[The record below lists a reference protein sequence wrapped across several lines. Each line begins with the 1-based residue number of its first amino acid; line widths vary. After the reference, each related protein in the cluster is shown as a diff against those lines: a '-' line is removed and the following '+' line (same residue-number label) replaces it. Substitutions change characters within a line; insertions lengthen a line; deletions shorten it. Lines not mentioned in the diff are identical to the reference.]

1 MIPFGLLIP
10 LMKNIIYLSATGG
23 WQALDDG
30 QVAAY
35 GIVDEVWLSILQMR
49 FSFLMILFQEPENK
63 AGAFEQMQKIAFK
76 VQVQFTICSKIKL
89 GNTKHEQE
97 ALGSLASFLESIKNV
112 FNFSIPF
119 LSWLGFVALLL
130 LTFVL
135 YFLPVR

>member
-10 LMKNIIYLSATGG
+10 LIKKIIYRSATGG
-23 WQALDDG
+23 WQDLDDG
-30 QVAAY
+30 EVAAY
-35 GIVDEVWLSILQMR
+35 GSVDEVVLSILQIA
-49 FSFLMILFQEPENK
+49 FSFLMFLFQEPDDK

-76 VQVQFTICSKIKL
+76 VQVQFAICSKIKL

-119 LSWLGFVALLL
+119 LSWLGFVVLLL
-130 LTFVL
+130 STIVL
-135 YFLPVR
+135 YLLPVR